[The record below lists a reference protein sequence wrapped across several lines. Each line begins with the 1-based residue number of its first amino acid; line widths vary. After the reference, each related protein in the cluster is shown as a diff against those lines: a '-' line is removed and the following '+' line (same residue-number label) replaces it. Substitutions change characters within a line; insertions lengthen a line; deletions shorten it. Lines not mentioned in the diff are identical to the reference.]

1 MSWNNVIP
9 AELLLGVVTL
19 EPKIVENP
27 EVKIPEALVTDC
39 LIKYTIDDYGIT
51 GNKDHP
57 AFAELRQ
64 VLKAR
69 GYISIPEY
77 ACWNGDRV
85 LKRFRFNGFG
95 KVLLHQRQLF
105 HDPRHV
111 KQIIDNMVKAIVHT
125 LFLIFISCCFCAL
138 NVYFLYF

>member
-85 LKRFRFNGFG
+85 LKRFRFNGF
-95 KVLLHQRQLF
+95 QLEPGDTF
-105 HDPRHV
+105 Y
-111 KQIIDNMVKAIVHT
+111 
-125 LFLIFISCCFCAL
+125 CAAAWATSI
-138 NVYFLYF
+138 NIRNRRNETNSH